1 MEESNPWPT
10 FVDAFSTVL
19 SIFIFLTLL
28 FILNSMVVMYES
40 SQKVYTQ
47 FKAEVQ
53 QNSQSETVSVE
64 NKKEYS
70 VSKDG
75 VFIKD
80 ATNHSSLIFSKDK
93 VIISYDPNKWQISE
107 NELKQIVDW
116 IGSEDHVS
124 IVATN
129 GNNLP
134 VSDEIKIA
142 YERAVL
148 LAKSLEINKHEL
160 KLSIEVAPGSNSSN
174 GQIIIYKGTK

>member
-28 FILNSMVVMYES
+28 FILNSMVVMYAS
-40 SQKVYTQ
+40 SQKVYAQ

-64 NKKEYS
+64 NKKQYS
-70 VSKDG
+70 VSNDG

-80 ATNHSSLIFSKDK
+80 TTNYSSVILSKDK
-93 VIISYDPNKWQISE
+93 AIISYDPNKWQISE
-107 NELKQIVDW
+107 DNLKQVIDW
-116 IGSEDHVS
+116 IGSESNVR

-129 GNNLP
+129 G
-134 VSDEIKIA
+134 
-142 YERAVL
+142 
-148 LAKSLEINKHEL
+148 
-160 KLSIEVAPGSNSSN
+160 
-174 GQIIIYKGTK
+174 

>member
-28 FILNSMVVMYES
+28 FILNSMVVMYAS
-40 SQKVYTQ
+40 SQKVYAQ

-64 NKKEYS
+64 NKKQYS
-70 VSKDG
+70 VSNDG

-80 ATNHSSLIFSKDK
+80 TTNYSSVILSKDK
-93 VIISYDPNKWQISE
+93 AIISYDPNKWQISE
-107 NELKQIVDW
+107 DNLKQVIDW
-116 IGSEDHVS
+116 IGSESNVR

-129 GNNLP
+129 GSNLP
-134 VSDEIKIA
+134 VSD
-142 YERAVL
+142 
-148 LAKSLEINKHEL
+148 
-160 KLSIEVAPGSNSSN
+160 
-174 GQIIIYKGTK
+174 

>member
-40 SQKVYTQ
+40 SQKVYAQ

-116 IGSEDHVS
+116 IG
-124 IVATN
+124 
-129 GNNLP
+129 
-134 VSDEIKIA
+134 
-142 YERAVL
+142 
-148 LAKSLEINKHEL
+148 
-160 KLSIEVAPGSNSSN
+160 
-174 GQIIIYKGTK
+174 

>member
-40 SQKVYTQ
+40 SQKVYAQ

-64 NKKEYS
+64 NKKQYS
-70 VSKDG
+70 VSNDG
-75 VFIKD
+75 VFIND
-80 ATNHSSLIFSKDK
+80 TTNYSSVILSKDK
-93 VIISYDPNKWQISE
+93 AIISYDPNKWQISE
-107 NELKQIVDW
+107 DNLKQVIDW
-116 IGSEDHVS
+116 IGSESNVR

-129 GNNLP
+129 GSNLP
-134 VSDEIKIA
+134 VSD
-142 YERAVL
+142 
-148 LAKSLEINKHEL
+148 
-160 KLSIEVAPGSNSSN
+160 
-174 GQIIIYKGTK
+174 

>member
-40 SQKVYTQ
+40 SQKVYAQ

-64 NKKEYS
+64 NKKQYS
-70 VSKDG
+70 VSNDG

-80 ATNHSSLIFSKDK
+80 TTNYSSVILSKDK
-93 VIISYDPNKWQISE
+93 AIISYDPNKWQISE
-107 NELKQIVDW
+107 DNLKQVIDW
-116 IGSEDHVS
+116 IGSESNVR

-129 GNNLP
+129 GSNLP
-134 VSDEIKIA
+134 VSD
-142 YERAVL
+142 
-148 LAKSLEINKHEL
+148 
-160 KLSIEVAPGSNSSN
+160 
-174 GQIIIYKGTK
+174 

>member
-40 SQKVYTQ
+40 SQKVYAQ

-64 NKKEYS
+64 NKKQYS
-70 VSKDG
+70 VSNDG

-80 ATNHSSLIFSKDK
+80 TTNYSFVILSKDK
-93 VIISYDPNKWQISE
+93 AIISYDPNKWQISE
-107 NELKQIVDW
+107 DNLKQVIDW
-116 IGSEDHVS
+116 IGSESNVR

-129 GNNLP
+129 GSNLP

-142 YERAVL
+142 YERAIL

-160 KLSIEVAPGSNSSN
+160 KLSIEVASGSDSNN
-174 GQIIIYKGTK
+174 GQVIIYKGTK

>member
-40 SQKVYTQ
+40 SQKVYAQ

-64 NKKEYS
+64 NKKQYS
-70 VSKDG
+70 VSNDG

-80 ATNHSSLIFSKDK
+80 TTNYSSVILSKDK
-93 VIISYDPNKWQISE
+93 AIISYD
-107 NELKQIVDW
+107 
-116 IGSEDHVS
+116 
-124 IVATN
+124 
-129 GNNLP
+129 
-134 VSDEIKIA
+134 
-142 YERAVL
+142 
-148 LAKSLEINKHEL
+148 
-160 KLSIEVAPGSNSSN
+160 
-174 GQIIIYKGTK
+174 